1 MIMAAT
7 DREILLET
15 GTNELELME
24 YHIGHLQQ
32 AINVLKIRR
41 IVEYKEETF
50 TPVNESHPAVVGI
63 IRNEGDVITVI
74 DLRTFYGMEPLK
86 ERKNL
91 PIMITEFNEKQ
102 IGFLMDKIVTIR
114 RLMWTD
120 LKPITQTSKQ
130 SYITAIAPSDNGKDL
145 ALADFE
151 SIVKDIFQEEEPVI
165 TSDPSNNK
173 KRSEIKIAA
182 VDDSITI
189 QKMIKKILEDN
200 GYSNVRTFSNG
211 QEAYDA
217 VVKAQNPDEEEKAFD
232 VIVSDIEMPMMDG
245 LTLCKRI
252 KDKIPGIKVAIVS
265 SLISDQLI
273 KKCQSVRADVALPK
287 SQVDKIVRELD
298 DLMNITNSN

>member
-1 MIMAAT
+1 M
-7 DREILLET
+7 
-15 GTNELELME
+15 
-24 YHIGHLQQ
+24 
-32 AINVLKIRR
+32 
-41 IVEYKEETF
+41 
-50 TPVNESHPAVVGI
+50 
-63 IRNEGDVITVI
+63 
-74 DLRTFYGMEPLK
+74 
-86 ERKNL
+86 
-91 PIMITEFNEKQ
+91 
-102 IGFLMDKIVTIR
+102 
-114 RLMWTD
+114 
-120 LKPITQTSKQ
+120 
-130 SYITAIAPSDNGKDL
+130 
-145 ALADFE
+145 
-151 SIVKDIFQEEEPVI
+151 I